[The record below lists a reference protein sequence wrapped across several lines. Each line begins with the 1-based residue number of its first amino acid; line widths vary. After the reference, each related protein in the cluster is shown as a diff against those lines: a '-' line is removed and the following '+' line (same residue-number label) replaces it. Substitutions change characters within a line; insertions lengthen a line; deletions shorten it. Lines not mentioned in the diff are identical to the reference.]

1 MICSI
6 RIEIKL
12 KYVVIEV
19 TRPGK
24 DRFSVREW
32 GFKLF
37 HIRFQVFRNLKK
49 NIFYIEICDRKPDC
63 LGEPRYLKLET
74 EHDKSLICF
83 GMVLNKRIPL
93 NLKL

>member
-12 KYVVIEV
+12 KYVVLEV

-49 NIFYIEICDRKPDC
+49 KHFLYR
-63 LGEPRYLKLET
+63 
-74 EHDKSLICF
+74 
-83 GMVLNKRIPL
+83 
-93 NLKL
+93 NLRQKT

>member
-1 MICSI
+1 MFETYFPSFTNHSHEYTTDISLKKNLKKILLSSFCEIIFILRMICSI

-12 KYVVIEV
+12 KYVVLEV

-37 HIRFQVFRNLKK
+37 PYPVPSI
-49 NIFYIEICDRKPDC
+49 
-63 LGEPRYLKLET
+63 
-74 EHDKSLICF
+74 
-83 GMVLNKRIPL
+83 
-93 NLKL
+93 